1 MNLRWRCKVGSR
13 RFVIKFVK
21 IILVI
26 FRAKERNGGKE
37 VFNRGIQGSVGNVLI
52 PGETLNPA
60 IRRARVN
67 RAAGLRLAIAE
78 EMKGI
83 RPFE

>member
-1 MNLRWRCKVGSR
+1 M
-13 RFVIKFVK
+13 K

-26 FRAKERNGGKE
+26 FRAKERSGGKE

-67 RAAGLRLAIAE
+67 RAVGLRLAIAE

>member
-1 MNLRWRCKVGSR
+1 M
-13 RFVIKFVK
+13 K

-26 FRAKERNGGKE
+26 FRAKERSGGKE

-67 RAAGLRLAIAE
+67 RAAARDSRGNERNSSVRIV
-78 EMKGI
+78 
-83 RPFE
+83 